1 MSTSVVEGTTAQF
14 TCQVE
19 GNPKPKI
26 AWLKDNK
33 PLMAG
38 TRFQTYFDQPS
49 KTAVL
54 RINDVCKED
63 QGYYT
68 CVVDNALNS
77 DRSTATLQVI
87 PENKVD
93 QRSYVETD
101 AFKYLTPE
109 NKQLRTA
116 NKENDRRTSGVDR

>member
-1 MSTSVVEGTTAQF
+1 MLEKILKKFQF
-14 TCQVE
+14 LFSFDQV
-19 GNPKPKI
+19 
-26 AWLKDNK
+26 AWLKDSK

-38 TRFQTYFDQPS
+38 PRFSTYYDQAT

-54 RINDVCKED
+54 RVKDVCKED

-68 CVVDNALNS
+68 CVVDNSMNS
-77 DRSTATLQVI
+77 DRSTATLQVV
-87 PENKVD
+87 PETKVD

-116 NKENDRRTSGVDR
+116 SKTTDRVTSGVDR